1 MPGFAKHPEDGDILE
16 QLLEEA
22 RPSVLLCIIMML
34 VDSGGPELR
43 QKCLDYLQDY
53 FPEVIAGREDAVA
66 DEEALTRWW
75 NLEPD
80 LEQLH
85 RLGGGP
91 YEQEEDV
98 AYQLHELSEHLRE
111 NRVSLH
117 TREQLRDEVLGY
129 IEDRNSGMDDSLYEL
144 AFAACYTDDDLRVL
158 AQRFEPLD
166 DWSRKRAMRTYRQIG
181 DDEQYLRLR
190 LTSLDYGADYLGLA
204 EFYWERGDQQRALQV
219 AEEGLEEG
227 NGALDGLRSWLAQ
240 RARESGDRQKYLQ
253 LEFSRLAAEPL
264 TVERYCA
271 FRELCSADD
280 WGEYESQV
288 LQLLSEARP
297 VDQIEIHLERD
308 ETNRAA
314 RLFAGCSFVA
324 GDFRLGDSRLLALAD
339 TLKMDFPGQVLDFY
353 MNGLRR
359 VGITAPRKDY
369 AAQAE
374 ILLRIRHLML
384 EVLNDRKRWE
394 ELAGT
399 MKREN
404 LNKPA
409 FQEEFARVIPDWE
422 RLH

>member
-1 MPGFAKHPEDGDILE
+1 ME

-34 VDSGGPELR
+34 VDAGGPELR

-75 NLEPD
+75 KLEPD

-85 RLGGGP
+85 RLGGGA

-98 AYQLHELSEHLRE
+98 SEQLYDLSEHLRE
-111 NRVSLH
+111 NRVSLQ

-129 IEDRNSGMDDSLYEL
+129 IEDRNSGMDDWLYEL
-144 AFAACYTDDDLRVL
+144 AFATCYTDDDLRSL

-166 DWSRKRAMRTYRQIG
+166 DWSRSQAMRTYRQVG
-181 DDEQYLRLR
+181 DDEQYVRLR
-190 LTSLDYGADYLGLA
+190 RTLLDYGADYLELA
-204 EFYWERGDQQRALQV
+204 EYYWERGDEQRALGA

-227 NGALDGLRSWLAQ
+227 EGALDGLRWWLAQ

-264 TVERYCA
+264 TVKRYRA
-271 FRELCSADD
+271 FRELCSTDD
-280 WGEYESQV
+280 WQTYESRV
-288 LQLLSEARP
+288 LQLLPEAAP
-297 VDQIEIHLERD
+297 VDQIEVHLERD

-314 RLFAGCSFVA
+314 RLFAECSLLA
-324 GDFRLGDSRLLALAD
+324 GVFRPGDSRLLALAH
-339 TLKMDFPGQVLDFY
+339 TLKIDFPGQVLDFY
-353 MNGLRR
+353 MKGLRR
-359 VGITAPRKDY
+359 AGITASRKDY

-394 ELAGT
+394 DLAGRI
-399 MKREN
+399 KREN

-409 FQEEFARVIPDWE
+409 FQEEFARVIPGWE
-422 RLH
+422 RLHSPGETCPKA